1 MANKDIRRTNLD
13 IQRELTNPV
22 ARGLDTFYRPQVKP
36 VVSQAEKDLVNSLAS
51 VVPALTQ
58 YQETKE
64 RLINEDATAEGM
76 EAYNKNK
83 MAFKEAVKKG
93 IIPEGANPHF
103 IIAYNQMEL
112 EDKGRSFANIIKK
125 KYAENQGSL
134 LESTDPEAVSNFIK
148 ENLDLFM
155 EENNIDGY
163 ASDDIVNHFIPKID
177 AVESELSNN
186 IANGRIAIIQ
196 NKAEQSFSSG
206 VYELIEDGFDLD
218 DENGISIIGQ
228 KINQEILKYGDVKTT
243 ASLNKLAVTSIITYA
258 EQNLD
263 LDALDILGE
272 IKTQGGKTLADIP
285 EFIAL
290 VDASEQKIIAD
301 IKSNLDWKS
310 KNEKDKRDKAHLENI
325 TSFSAYQ
332 TEVGGAISIS
342 PKDVETWLIKNNVT
356 DPATKTYIRSL
367 YNNALTFSNQAIEDT
382 SVIEDIDNAIFED
395 PYNPEIQT
403 LIEQAVTNGDI
414 SSSRAMGYQ
423 NTILTQQ
430 QGSQSP
436 LLNTDLIGQLELQG
450 TRLIQQ
456 ADLPDSIDKAITVNR
471 FQASLT
477 NSARIIA
484 VELENDDTI
493 AESQKAIEFDKRIRA
508 EYERLATI
516 YQGIEGSLGEQTIEE
531 ATLEADN
538 PKEAERIE
546 GINKSIEEKTEKFNS
561 IKETATA
568 LMVNLNEEKA
578 IVESKLAKIDKKI
591 SKTINK
597 RDKQQLKVDKM
608 LKEIEI
614 EKKNK
619 NESFAN
625 IKQSQVDEWLIDI
638 QDYNEDIQDLE
649 NDKVGLDEKFNKLNL
664 EHTNLIG
671 EMTALNR
678 EILSLKQEL

>member
-1 MANKDIRRTNLD
+1 
-13 IQRELTNPV
+13 
-22 ARGLDTFYRPQVKP
+22 
-36 VVSQAEKDLVNSLAS
+36 
-51 VVPALTQ
+51 
-58 YQETKE
+58 
-64 RLINEDATAEGM
+64 
-76 EAYNKNK
+76 
-83 MAFKEAVKKG
+83 
-93 IIPEGANPHF
+93 
-103 IIAYNQMEL
+103 
-112 EDKGRSFANIIKK
+112 
-125 KYAENQGSL
+125 
-134 LESTDPEAVSNFIK
+134 
-148 ENLDLFM
+148 M

-163 ASDDIVNHFIPKID
+163 ASDDVVNHFIPKID

-196 NKAEQSFSSG
+196 NKAEQSFSSSI
-206 VYELIEDGFDLD
+206 YELIEDGFDLD
-218 DENGISIIGQ
+218 DTIGFSIIGK

-243 ASLNKLAVTSIITYA
+243 ASLNKLAVDSIITYA
-258 EQNLD
+258 EENLD
-263 LDALDILGE
+263 LDALDILGK

-310 KNEKDKRDKAHLENI
+310 KNEKEKREKAHLDNT

-332 TEVGGAISIS
+332 TEKGGAISIS
-342 PKDVETWLIKNNVT
+342 PKDVDAWLIKNNVT

-367 YNNALTFSNQAIEDT
+367 YNNALAFSNQAIEDK
-382 SVIEDIDNAIFED
+382 SVIEDIDNEIFKD
-395 PYNPEIQT
+395 PYNPQIQA

-456 ADLPDSIDKAITVNR
+456 ADLPETIDKAITVNR

-477 NSARIIA
+477 NSARMIA

-493 AESQKAIEFDKRIRA
+493 AESQKAIEFDKRLRA
-508 EYERLATI
+508 EYERLARI
-516 YQGIEGSLGEQTIEE
+516 YEGIEGSLGEQTIEE

-538 PKEAERIE
+538 PKEAQRIA
-546 GINKSIEEKTEKFNS
+546 GINKSIEEKTEQFNS

-591 SKTINK
+591 NKTINK
-597 RDKQQLKVDKM
+597 KDKQQAKVDKM

-614 EKKNK
+614 EKKNG

-625 IKQSQVDEWLIDI
+625 IKQGQVDEWLVDI
-638 QDYNEDIQDLE
+638 KDYNEDIQDLE

-664 EHTNLIG
+664 EHTNLIE